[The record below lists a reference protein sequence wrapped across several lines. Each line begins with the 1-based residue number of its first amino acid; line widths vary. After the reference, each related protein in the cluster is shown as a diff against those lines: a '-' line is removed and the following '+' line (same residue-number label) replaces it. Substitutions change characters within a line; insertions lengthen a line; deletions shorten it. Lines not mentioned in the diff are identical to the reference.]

1 MRILLC
7 DDHTMFSEALA
18 VVLGARGHHV
28 VGCTVSPAEAIAAS
42 REQPVDLCLLDLHFQ
57 SGTSVPAI
65 PELVASSPQMKVVV
79 LSATDDVHLLRAAV
93 DAGAHGVAGKI
104 DNIDNVVAVAER
116 VHSGEMVIADQSL
129 RAAVMGS
136 SSRARPSPAQ
146 ELARF
151 LTDREREV
159 LRRLVQGESTEM
171 LARNMGVRYSTART
185 HIQNVLTKLGVHS
198 KLEAVAM
205 AVKEGLVPRGPQ
217 NTQ

>member
-28 VGCTVSPAEAIAAS
+28 VGCTISPEEAIAVS
-42 REQPVDLCLLDLHFQ
+42 REQPVDVCLLDLQFQ
-57 SGTSVPAI
+57 SGTSLPAI
-65 PELVASSPQMKVVV
+65 PELMAVSPQMKVVV

-93 DAGAHGVAGKI
+93 QAGAHGVAGKI

-116 VHSGEMVIADQSL
+116 VHAGEMVIADRSL

-136 SSRARPSPAQ
+136 ANHVPPSPAQ

-159 LRRLVQGESTEM
+159 LQRLVQGESTAL
-171 LARNMGVRYSTART
+171 LAKNMGVRYSTART

-205 AVKEGLVPRGPQ
+205 AVNEGLVPRGSRNPQ
-217 NTQ
+217 